1 MKTSK
6 DKMRLEA
13 YLNCYADQFQL
24 QREYR
29 FHPVRKWRF
38 DWALMEP
45 MVAVEFEGGVFLG
58 RGHTGGVIYGQNCEK
73 YNTAALMGWRVLR
86 FTAPMIRAG
95 MHETMIKEAIAG
107 RRVGGE
113 MKTKTFVYC
122 KSFENGISYVRRGN
136 FDPYMTWVED
146 DYDEM
151 YRSVLPGFSYR
162 IITLND
168 DGSYRDECTIKNI
181 EIK

>member
-1 MKTSK
+1 
-6 DKMRLEA
+6 
-13 YLNCYADQFQL
+13 
-24 QREYR
+24 
-29 FHPVRKWRF
+29 
-38 DWALMEP
+38 
-45 MVAVEFEGGVFLG
+45 
-58 RGHTGGVIYGQNCEK
+58 
-73 YNTAALMGWRVLR
+73 
-86 FTAPMIRAG
+86 
-95 MHETMIKEAIAG
+95 
-107 RRVGGE
+107 